1 MAKLGEVEDLT
12 GKTFNFLKVIERA
25 PDRVT
30 TSGQKRKFWLCECL
44 LCGNRKEISGQ
55 MIKSGR
61 TKSCGCYQA
70 FKGKAE
76 RNIKFCAEC
85 GKPFECPPSEKT
97 VTCSTECRRIHA
109 KKRQTGVTRSDE
121 TRQKISAAAQGRDMT
136 ELQIIA
142 TEAAKASPKSGRFE
156 TNINAKDW
164 HLVSPEGRHYRF
176 RSLNFW
182 LREHCREFFDC
193 EPDSRGYIN
202 ARSGLCNAKRAV
214 LGKIPE
220 GQRPCCTYKGW
231 RVLPVDAD
239 FENDKFE

>member
-70 FKGKAE
+70 FKGRAS
-76 RNIKFCAEC
+76 RNIKICVEC
-85 GKPFECPPSEKT
+85 GRPFECPLSEKT

-109 KKRQTGVTRSDE
+109 QKRQAGIIRSAE
-121 TRQKISAAAQGRDMT
+121 TRRKISRATKGRDMSD
-136 ELQIIA
+136 LQAIA
-142 TEAAKASPKSGRFE
+142 VEAAKVSPNSGRFE
-156 TNINAKDW
+156 TNTNAKDW
-164 HLVSPEGRHYRF
+164 HLVSPEGKHYRF

-182 LREHCREFFDC
+182 LREHCREFFGC

-202 ARSGLCNAKRAV
+202 AGAGLRNAKRAM
-214 LGKIPE
+214 LGGKY
-220 GQRPCCTYKGW
+220 PCCTYKGW
-231 RVLPVDAD
+231 RVIPVEEDDRKDGNAG
-239 FENDKFE
+239 ND